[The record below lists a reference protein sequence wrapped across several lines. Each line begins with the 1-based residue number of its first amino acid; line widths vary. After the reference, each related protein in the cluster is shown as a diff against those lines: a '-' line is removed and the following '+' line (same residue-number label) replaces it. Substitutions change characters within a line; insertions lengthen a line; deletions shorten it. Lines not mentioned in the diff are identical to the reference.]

1 MDVQLGEILA
11 WRVWR
16 VDPNGALWSFNHEC
30 LWPTGIMSG
39 DDPFDSDRVGLWAMK
54 SVAAL
59 DGFGCCP
66 TPLALGAVSIWGNVA
81 EHTAGYRAQFARVAS
96 IDQIRPADDVL
107 LDAVRRRYGVDG
119 SSK

>member
-1 MDVQLGEILA
+1 MDIQFGEILA

-16 VDPNGALWSFNHEC
+16 VDVRGALWSFNHEC

-39 DDPFDSDRVGLWAMK
+39 DDPFDGGSVGLWAMK
-54 SVAAL
+54 SVADL
-59 DGFGCCP
+59 DGFGCCWMP
-66 TPLALGAVSIWGNVA
+66 MALGAVSIWGHVA

-96 IDQIRPADDVL
+96 IDQIRPADSGL
-107 LDAVRRRYGVDG
+107 LDMVRRRYGVDG